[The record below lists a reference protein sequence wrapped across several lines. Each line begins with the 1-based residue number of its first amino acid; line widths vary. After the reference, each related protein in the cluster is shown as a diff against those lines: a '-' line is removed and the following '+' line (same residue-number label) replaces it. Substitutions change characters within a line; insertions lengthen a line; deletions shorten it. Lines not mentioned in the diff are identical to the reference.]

1 MMEYGML
8 SSRKKGWK
16 TVISLRGA
24 KPKPSEDK
32 QKASVSQVVMVS
44 GAVKDTS
51 VFPDSLNQQNNRETF
66 SELEKHTYITQI
78 SQRKIAWEDDQ
89 HVVDSPLIVV
99 TGTSN
104 IMGNSEIVSSI
115 CCVLEISESQKL
127 KKNHKNTKEGYML
140 LKKLHNNPDNI
151 SHAKLRA

>member
-1 MMEYGML
+1 MMEYGRL

-51 VFPDSLNQQNNRETF
+51 VFPDSLNQQNDRETF

-78 SQRKIAWEDDQ
+78 SQRKTA
-89 HVVDSPLIVV
+89 
-99 TGTSN
+99 
-104 IMGNSEIVSSI
+104 
-115 CCVLEISESQKL
+115 
-127 KKNHKNTKEGYML
+127 
-140 LKKLHNNPDNI
+140 
-151 SHAKLRA
+151 